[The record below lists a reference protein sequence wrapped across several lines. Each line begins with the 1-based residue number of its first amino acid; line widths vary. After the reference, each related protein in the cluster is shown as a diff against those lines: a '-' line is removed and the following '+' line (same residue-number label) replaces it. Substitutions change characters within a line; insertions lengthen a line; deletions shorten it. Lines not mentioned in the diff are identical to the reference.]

1 MTRINTNVG
10 SLNAQKSLQWTNAQL
25 QQALTRLSTGL
36 RINVGKDDPAGL
48 IASEILR
55 SDIVSTQKAITNSER
70 ANQMIATADSAL
82 GQISLL
88 LHDIRGLVEEAANAG
103 AMSDEQIAAN
113 QLQID
118 AALQS
123 INRVS
128 QTTKFQGR
136 GLLDGTLDFV
146 TGAAT
151 IPDIKDLKINQ
162 ATIGS
167 TGQVDVNTEILTAA
181 TQASIQSASGD
192 AKAVATLKFAPRTTV
207 MMTGSTVGLRI
218 TALTVGPQMEGVKV
232 TIADTGTESATYD
245 QETKVLA
252 LTYDS
257 AGGTT
262 IDDMAALIN
271 NAANPD
277 GDISYLF
284 YAEGDGAAGEDMDAY
299 VSGDT
304 LAAPELVF
312 TAVTAGTD
320 FNNVKVRVQGGAADS
335 AAWNASAKEI
345 LLTLDNTADYN
356 LDAILA
362 LVQPSPISTF
372 FDVTAVAGGSGD
384 VATTGMWGLAQTD
397 LETKPVTNSTITGY
411 LRSGFSAATQ
421 AMATI
426 SFAPVAAALL
436 VTDTA
441 ADTATLDIQSKS
453 LELGKDVLITFVD
466 DNAVT
471 KGAEYADYNS
481 AAKTLDVHYD
491 GGASTVA
498 DLLTAI
504 NKLDGWTATKSDGDD
519 TDTVDA
525 TGQAATQTV
534 VDKLQ
539 VAALNPG
546 ADYNNLQVRLEAK
559 VGLGA
564 ATPLASYDAVRN
576 ELVIQVDATDPTDFA
591 DIVTAIDGVVAG
603 GVAGGFSANWIKPA
617 GGLDYIYGSKVDV
630 NAVGNTAS
638 SGGNTLLADLVME
651 VAGTTGSEAFNFGVG
666 TSVNQIAAAVNLV
679 SDSTGVWAAQD
690 NGLLSIKSNGY
701 GSKYFTA
708 ATITNEGIA
717 GTLKTAM
724 SDSRKTGTDADAK
737 INGITAVADG
747 NLLSIATSTLDM
759 SIEVSAGKV
768 TAFNFTITGGG
779 ALFQLGPDVVA
790 NQQARMG
797 IQSVNTTRLGGAS
810 GKLYQLA
817 SGQTASLINN
827 VGLAAKIAD
836 DAVTSIINLRGR
848 LGAFQK
854 TTLDTNIKALSD
866 TVVALTEAESSIRD
880 ADFAAET
887 SNLTRAQILTQSGM
901 AVLGIAN
908 QQPQN
913 VLALLRNL

>member
-1 MTRINTNVG
+1 MTRINTNVS
-10 SLNAQKSLQWTNAQL
+10 SLNAQKSLARTGLQL
-25 QQALTRLSTGL
+25 QEALTRLSTGL
-36 RINVGKDDPAGL
+36 RINVGRDDPAGL

-123 INRVS
+123 INRVA
-128 QTTKFQGR
+128 QTTKFQGN
-136 GLLDGTLDFV
+136 GLLDGTLDFI
-146 TGAAT
+146 TNSAT

-167 TGQVDVNTEILTAA
+167 TGQLNVNTEILVPA
-181 TQASIQSASGD
+181 TQASIESASGD
-192 AKAVATLKFAPRTTV
+192 AKATAVLKFAPRTTL
-207 MMTGSTVGLRI
+207 TLNAGADQLQI
-218 TALTVGPQMEGVKV
+218 TAMTAGPQMEGVTV
-232 TIADTGTESATYD
+232 TLTDTGTASATYN

-257 AGGTT
+257 ASTHT
-262 IDDMAALIN
+262 ADLATLIN
-271 NAANPD
+271 AIPGGALPD
-277 GDISYLF
+277 TFFAVGSPTVGHVTGITAGK
-284 YAEGDGAAGEDMDAY
+284 AE
-299 VSGDT
+299 
-304 LAAPELVF
+304 LIAPELVF
-312 TAVTAGTD
+312 TAKTAGTD
-320 FNNVKVRVQGGAADS
+320 FNNVKVRVQTGGADG
-335 AAWNASAKEI
+335 AAWNAGAKEI
-345 LLTLDNTADYN
+345 LLTLQNVDAD
-356 LDAILA
+356 LDAITT
-362 LVQPSPISTF
+362 LVAASAISAF
-372 FDVTAVAGGSGD
+372 FDVTDVAGGSG
-384 VATTGMWGLAQTD
+384 AETTTFMYGLSQTA

-411 LRSGFSAATQ
+411 LRSGFSEATQ

-426 SFAPVAAALL
+426 SFAPVAAAVLATHDPA
-436 VTDTA
+436 VA
-441 ADTATLDIQSKS
+441 AATLDIQSKS

-466 DNAVT
+466 DDAVT
-471 KGAEYADYNS
+471 KGNEYAVYNS
-481 AAKTLDVHYD
+481 TAKTLDVHYE
-491 GGASTVA
+491 GGVSTVA
-498 DLLTAI
+498 ELVTAI
-504 NKLDGWTATKSDGDD
+504 NKLDGWTATDTDPTDD
-519 TDTVDA
+519 PDTVDA
-525 TGQAATQTV
+525 TGQATTKTV

-546 ADYNNLQVRLEAK
+546 ADYNNLQVRLEGK
-559 VGLGA
+559 VGLV
-564 ATPLASYDAVRN
+564 TPIASYDAVKN
-576 ELVIQVDATDPTDFA
+576 ELVIQVDTVSTANSTFA
-591 DIVTAIDGVVAG
+591 KIVTAINAVAAG
-603 GVAGGFSANWIKPA
+603 GVAGGFSANWITPE
-617 GGLDYIYGSKVDV
+617 GGLNYIYGSKVDV
-630 NAVGNTAS
+630 YAVGNTAS
-638 SGGNTLLADLVME
+638 SGGNTLLADLVIE
-651 VAGTTGSEAFNFGVG
+651 VAGRTGGEAFNFGVG
-666 TSVNQIAAAVNLV
+666 TSVNQIANAINLV

-724 SDSRKTGTDADAK
+724 SDSRTTGTDADAK

-747 NLLSIATSTLDM
+747 NILSITTSTLDL
-759 SIEVSAGKV
+759 SLEITADKV

-810 GKLYQLA
+810 GKLYQL
-817 SGQTASLINN
+817 GNGLDASLINN

-887 SNLTRAQILTQSGM
+887 ANLTRAQILSQSGM
-901 AVLGIAN
+901 AVLSIAN
-908 QQPQN
+908 SQPQN

>member
-1 MTRINTNVG
+1 MTRINTNIG
-10 SLNAQKSLQWTNAQL
+10 ALNAQKNLQWTNASL
-25 QQALTRLSTGL
+25 QQALNRLSTGL
-36 RINVGKDDPAGL
+36 RINSGKDDPAGL

-55 SDIVSTQKAITNSER
+55 SDIVSTSKAITNSER

-123 INRVS
+123 INRVA

-136 GLLDGTLDFV
+136 GLLDGTLDFI
-146 TGAAT
+146 TNSAT
-151 IPDIKDLKINQ
+151 IPDIKNLQVNQ

-167 TGQVDVNTEILTAA
+167 TGQLNVNTEILVPAA
-181 TQASIQSASGD
+181 QASIRSASGD
-192 AKAVATLKFAPRTTV
+192 AMGTAALRFAPRTSLDFLT
-207 MMTGSTVGLRI
+207 TGGLEI
-218 TALTVGPQMEGVKV
+218 TAMTAGPQMEGVTV
-232 TIADTGTESATYD
+232 TLTATGADSATYN

-252 LTYDS
+252 LTYI
-257 AGGTT
+257 AGTT
-262 IDDMAALIN
+262 QGDDLATLIN
-271 NAANPD
+271 NIPGGGLPD
-277 GDISYLF
+277 LF
-284 YAEGDGAAGEDMDAY
+284 FAVGTAVNVTALIG
-299 VSGDT
+299 GDT
-304 LAAPELVF
+304 LVAPELVF
-312 TAVTAGTD
+312 TAKTAGTD
-320 FNNVKVRVQGGAADS
+320 FNNVKVKVQTGAANG
-335 AAWNASAKEI
+335 AAWNAGAKEI
-345 LLTLDNTADYN
+345 LLTLRNTDAD
-356 LDAILA
+356 LDAITT
-362 LVQPSPISTF
+362 LVAASAISAF
-372 FDVTAVAGGSGD
+372 FDVDDVAGGSGL
-384 VATTGMWGLAQTD
+384 TTTTNMYGLSQTS

-411 LRSGFSAATQ
+411 LRSGFSAAKQ

-436 VTDTA
+436 ETLAGTD
-441 ADTATLDIQSKS
+441 DATLDIQSKS
-453 LELGKDVLITFVD
+453 LEEGKDVLITFVD

-471 KGAEYADYNS
+471 KGTEYGVYNS

-491 GGASTVA
+491 GGVSTV
-498 DLLTAI
+498 DDVVTAI
-504 NKLDGWTATKSDGDD
+504 NKLDGWTATNTDPADGV
-519 TDTVDA
+519 DTVDA
-525 TGQAATQTV
+525 TGQATTKTV

-546 ADYNNLQVRLEAK
+546 ANYNNLQVRFEGK
-559 VGLGA
+559 IGLT
-564 ATPLASYDAVRN
+564 TPIASYDAVKN
-576 ELVIQVDATDPTDFA
+576 EMVIQVDTASTANSTFA
-591 DIVTAIDGVVAG
+591 KIVTAINGVVAG
-603 GVAGGFSANWIKPA
+603 GVAGGFSANWITPTN
-617 GGLDYIYGSKVDV
+617 GLNYIYGASKDV
-630 NAVGNTAS
+630 YAVGNTAS
-638 SGGNTLLADLVME
+638 SGGNTLLADLVIE
-651 VAGTTGSEAFNFGVG
+651 VAGSTGSEAFNFGVG
-666 TSVNQIAAAVNLV
+666 TSANQIASAFNLV
-679 SDSTGVWAAQD
+679 TDSTGIWAAQD

-708 ATITNEGIA
+708 ASVTNEGIA
-717 GTLKTAM
+717 GTLKTAL
-724 SDSRKTGTDADAK
+724 SASRATGADADAK
-737 INGITAVADG
+737 INGVTAVADG
-747 NLLSIATSTLDM
+747 NILSITTSTLDL
-759 SIEVSAGKV
+759 SLEVTADKV
-768 TAFNFTITGGG
+768 TSFNFSITGGG

-810 GKLYQLA
+810 GRLYMLGNGLA
-817 SGQTASLINN
+817 ASLINN
-827 VGLAAKIAD
+827 VGQAANIAD

-887 SNLTRAQILTQSGM
+887 ANLTRAQILTQSGM

-908 QQPQN
+908 SQPQN

>member
-1 MTRINTNVG
+1 MTRINTNIG
-10 SLNAQKSLQWTNAQL
+10 ALNAQKNLQWTNASL
-25 QQALTRLSTGL
+25 QQALNRLSTGL
-36 RINVGKDDPAGL
+36 RINTGKDDPAGL

-123 INRVS
+123 INRVA

-136 GLLDGTLDFV
+136 GLLDGTLDFI
-146 TGAAT
+146 TNAAT
-151 IPDIKDLKINQ
+151 IPDIKNLQVNQ

-167 TGQVDVNTEILTAA
+167 TGQVNVNTEILVPA
-181 TQASIQSASGD
+181 TQANIQSASGD
-192 AKAVATLKFAPRTTV
+192 AKASATLKFAPRTTLE
-207 MMTGSTVGLRI
+207 MTTSAISI
-218 TALTVGPQMEGVKV
+218 TAMTVGPQMEGVTV
-232 TIADTGTESATYD
+232 TLTNTGAVSAAYN

-252 LTYDS
+252 LTH
-257 AGGTT
+257 GGGVASLLV
-262 IDDMAALIN
+262 AAIN
-271 NAANPD
+271 AIPGVGPD
-277 GDISYLF
+277 LF
-284 YAEGDGAAGEDMDAY
+284 YAALDGADGNVGAL

-304 LAAPELVF
+304 FVAPEMVF
-312 TAVTAGTD
+312 TAKTAGTD
-320 FNNVKVRVQGGAADS
+320 FNDVKVKVQTGAADG
-335 AAWNASAKEI
+335 AAWNAGAKEI
-345 LLTLDNTADYN
+345 LLTLNAADAA
-356 LDAILA
+356 LDAITTTVAASAISA
-362 LVQPSPISTF
+362 L
-372 FDVTAVAGGSGD
+372 FDVTAVGGGG
-384 VATTGMWGLAQTD
+384 VGGTANTFMWGAAQTA

-426 SFAPVAAALL
+426 SFAPVAAAVLQTSGTT
-436 VTDTA
+436 VTV
-441 ADTATLDIQSKS
+441 DIQSKS
-453 LELGKDVLITFVD
+453 LELGNDVLITFVASD
-466 DNAVT
+466 AVI
-471 KGAEYADYNS
+471 KGEEYADYNS
-481 AAKTLDVHYD
+481 AAKTLDVYYK
-491 GGASTVA
+491 AATSSVA
-498 DLLTAI
+498 DVVTAI
-504 NKLDGWTATKSDGDD
+504 NKLDGWTATNTEPLKDAE
-519 TDTVDA
+519 TVDLA
-525 TGQAATQTV
+525 GQPTPKTV

-546 ADYNNLQVRLEAK
+546 ANYNNLQVRLEAK
-559 VGLGA
+559 VGLGD
-564 ATPLASYDAVRN
+564 PLAAYDAVKN
-576 ELVIQVDATDPTDFA
+576 EIVIQVDATDTTKSTFA
-591 DIVTAIDGVVAG
+591 KIVTAIDGL
-603 GVAGGFSANWIKPA
+603 AGGFSANWIQPT
-617 GGLDYIYGSKVDV
+617 GGLNYIYGSSKDV
-630 NAVGNTAS
+630 YAVGNTAS

-651 VAGTTGSEAFNFGVG
+651 VAGATGSEAFNFGVG
-666 TSVNQIAAAVNLV
+666 TSANQITAALNLV
-679 SDSTGVWAAQD
+679 TDSTGVWAAQD
-690 NGLLSIKSNGY
+690 NGLLTIKSNGY

-708 ATITNEGIA
+708 ASVTNEGIA
-717 GTLKTAM
+717 GTLKTAL
-724 SDSRKTGTDADAK
+724 SASRDTGTDADAK
-737 INGITAVADG
+737 INGVTAVADG
-747 NLLSIATSTLDM
+747 NILSITTSTLDM
-759 SIEVSAGKV
+759 SIEVTADKV
-768 TAFNFTITGGG
+768 TSFNFSITGGG

-810 GKLYQLA
+810 GKLYML
-817 SGQTASLINN
+817 GNGLVASLINN
-827 VGLAAKIAD
+827 VGQAAKIAD

-887 SNLTRAQILTQSGM
+887 ANLTRAQILTQSGM